1 MLIAA
6 GAIAAM
12 ASRRRGTGA
21 RASQNGGSR
30 RHLARASGHGPQTIA
45 APDLVATVP
54 DEHADHRP
62 SI

>member
-1 MLIAA
+1 MLDRRPAHSRTAA
-6 GAIAAM
+6 ATL
-12 ASRRRGTGA
+12 RRIVA
-21 RASQNGGSR
+21 LA
-30 RHLARASGHGPQTIA
+30 LARASGHGPRTIA